1 MVLESIVN
9 NRTVASLNLQKH
21 YIKTYGVEQ
30 DNGLE
35 VASKNAVY
43 SGITQGISQMLIA
56 FVICLICYLG
66 ALVAQNFDVTIANI
80 FSAIYAVMFSGVQ
93 AGTNI

>member
-1 MVLESIVN
+1 
-9 NRTVASLNLQKH
+9 
-21 YIKTYGVEQ
+21 
-30 DNGLE
+30 
-35 VASKNAVY
+35 
-43 SGITQGISQMLIA
+43 MLIA

-66 ALVAQNFDVTIANI
+66 ALLVQNFDVSIANI